1 MKLFKDLESYDRK
14 PTDKKIVQ
22 SVADAYELLG
32 MLEEKERV
40 LTKYSN
46 LFLGTASDDKS
57 RRSSRRKKKKP
68 GVMDP
73 EATTEDAAEDELQ
86 EGIEENVEKSPGI
99 RRSCR

>member
-57 RRSSRRKKKKP
+57 RRSSRKKKKP
-68 GVMDP
+68 GTQMIWYMP
-73 EATTEDAAEDELQ
+73 L
-86 EGIEENVEKSPGI
+86 IF
-99 RRSCR
+99 SCTKPH